1 VLQALFNDFLT
12 LFVVIDPIGIVPIF
26 LALVRHL
33 PKAQRRR
40 TAFRGVMI
48 AGVILLLFVFGGEF
62 LLKAIGVTMPSFR
75 VAGGVILFLFGLQM
89 VFGSG
94 ESEAGHDSGPETGY
108 DPAVYPVAI
117 PSIAGPGA
125 MLAVTELAQ
134 TSSATSLGKPITA
147 GLLVLVL
154 LITWAMLAAAD
165 VILNLIGRTGANAV
179 SRVLGILLTGVA
191 VEFVVSGIR
200 GLVH

>member
-1 VLQALFNDFLT
+1 
-12 LFVVIDPIGIVPIF
+12 
-26 LALVRHL
+26 
-33 PKAQRRR
+33 
-40 TAFRGVMI
+40 
-48 AGVILLLFVFGGEF
+48 
-62 LLKAIGVTMPSFR
+62 
-75 VAGGVILFLFGLQM
+75 
-89 VFGSG
+89 
-94 ESEAGHDSGPETGY
+94 
-108 DPAVYPVAI
+108 
-117 PSIAGPGA
+117 